1 MELRIEQFDSVVLL
15 NHLLHTIKVNPMR
28 QFISLMLLAVVTA
41 PVFAG
46 LPTASV
52 PEPESLALLAIGSLA
67 LLISRRVNK

>member
-1 MELRIEQFDSVVLL
+1 
-15 NHLLHTIKVNPMR
+15 MR